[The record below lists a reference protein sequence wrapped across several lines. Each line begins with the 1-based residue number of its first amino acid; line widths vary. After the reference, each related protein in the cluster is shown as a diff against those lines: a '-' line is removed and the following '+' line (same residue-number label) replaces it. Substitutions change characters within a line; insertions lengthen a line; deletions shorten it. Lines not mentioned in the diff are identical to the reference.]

1 MPVVFEFEALTADFH
16 RKLVTQLRN
25 HGADSEYLE
34 MWVPDEDPIRSI
46 TNMVESALAAGCQD
60 LVICF
65 SRGTMDE
72 GQRQDLLT
80 AAGELGSPRIEATAD
95 GFALRVQTSLST

>member
-34 MWVPDEDPIRSI
+34 TWVPDEDPIRSI
-46 TNMVESALAAGCQD
+46 INMAELALAAGCQD
-60 LVICF
+60 LVVRF
-65 SRGTMDE
+65 SSGTMDE
-72 GQRQDLLT
+72 GQRRDLMT
-80 AAGELGSPRIEATAD
+80 AASELGSPRIETTAD
-95 GFALRVQTSLST
+95 GFALNVRTSSPT